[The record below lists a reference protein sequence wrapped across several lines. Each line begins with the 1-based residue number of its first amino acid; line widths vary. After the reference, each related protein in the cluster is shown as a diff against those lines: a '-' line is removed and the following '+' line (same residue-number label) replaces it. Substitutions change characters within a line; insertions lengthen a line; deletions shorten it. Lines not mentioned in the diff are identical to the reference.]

1 MEANNETTKPHYILG
16 IDTSTS
22 NMTIALLKDGEVV
35 QEHDTEAVRNHS
47 VQLLPNI
54 QSLLQDAKIKPKDL
68 SLLAV
73 GQGPGSYTGVRIG
86 VTTAK
91 TFAWSLGLPLI
102 GVSSLQAMARSGLRQ
117 YAEVN
122 RFDIEAGK
130 QARYLIP
137 LMDARRNQVFTAV
150 YSHRN
155 VDGEGT
161 GWDCLKQDGIRLMPK
176 WLEVMTELLAEQSSQ
191 ADAMEQSIEVIFV
204 GETELFAEQINRF
217 AEQLGNAK
225 VRVMI
230 FPSSIKGA
238 EIGYCANE
246 RWHESPVQTD
256 NVFDFVPNYT
266 RLTEAEA
273 NLLKAKQETK

>member
-1 MEANNETTKPHYILG
+1 MEANNETIKPEYILG

-22 NMTIALLKDGEVV
+22 NMTIALLKNGKVV

-54 QSLLQDAKIKPKDL
+54 QSLLKDAEIKPKDL

-91 TFAWSLGLPLI
+91 TFAWSLGVPLI
-102 GVSSLQAMARSGLRQ
+102 GVSSLHAMARSGLRQ

-122 RFDIEAGK
+122 RCDIKAGK

-150 YSHRN
+150 YRHGN
-155 VDGEGT
+155 VDGEGA

-176 WLEVMTELLAEQSSQ
+176 LLEEVAELLAGQSSQ
-191 ADAMEQSIEVIFV
+191 KDAMEQPLEVIFV

-217 AEQLGNAK
+217 EEEFGNAK
-225 VRVMI
+225 FKVAI
-230 FPSSIKGA
+230 FPSSIRGA
-238 EIGYCANE
+238 EIGYLANE
-246 RWHESPVQTD
+246 RWHESDAKTD
-256 NVFDFVPNYT
+256 DVFDFVPNYA